1 MPADSVLITD
11 AQGVVLDIVPATNAG
26 DDIEKY
32 EGILT
37 PGFINCHC
45 HLELSHLKGLIP
57 KHTGLVDFVL
67 KIVNER
73 HFPDEEIVSAIKNAE
88 DELYKNG
95 VVAVGD
101 ICNTSFTVHQKK
113 QNRLWYRNFIETAGF
128 PPAAALPRFE
138 KAEALFNTFASSLP
152 NNNIVP
158 HAPYS
163 VSPSLFKL
171 INNFPGNNYLSIHN
185 QEIAAEN
192 ELFKNKSGDFLRM
205 FDTMGIDISFFE
217 PTGKTSLQ
225 TYLPELQQAAS
236 LILVH
241 NVFTSA
247 ADIEYAKFWQKRL
260 QNQLYFCLCANANLY
275 ISDCLPDVAGFVKQG
290 CDIVLGTDSLASN
303 DQLSIWEEIRTIS
316 VNYPTIPLSELL
328 TWATINGAKALSCD
342 DVYGS
347 FEKGK
352 TPGIVLI
359 ESVENHE
366 LLGRKVKRLL

>member
-11 AQGVVLDIVPATNAG
+11 AQGVVLDVVIATNAG
-26 DDIEKY
+26 DDVEHY
-32 EGILT
+32 DGILT

-57 KHTGLVDFVL
+57 KHIGLVDFVL

-73 HFPDEEIVSAIKNAE
+73 HFPEEEIVAAIKKGD
-88 DELYKNG
+88 DELYENG

-101 ICNTSFTVHQKK
+101 ICNTIFTVAQKK
-113 QNRLWYRNFIETAGF
+113 QGRLWYRNFIETAGF

-138 KAEALFNTFASSLP
+138 KAEALFNVFASSLSH
-152 NNNIVP
+152 NNIVP

-163 VSPSLFKL
+163 VSPVLFKL
-171 INNFPGNNYLSIHN
+171 INDFPENSHLSIHN

-192 ELFKNKSGDFLRM
+192 ELFINKSGDFLRM

-225 TYLPELQQAAS
+225 TYLPQLKKPKT
-236 LILVH
+236 LLLVH

-247 ADIEYAKFWQKRL
+247 ADVQFVNSWKKEV

-275 ISDCLPDVAGFVKQG
+275 ISDCLPDVPGFIKQE

-316 VNYPTIPLSELL
+316 VAYPAIPLKDLL
-328 TWATINGAKALSCD
+328 TWATINGARALGCD
-342 DVYGS
+342 NIYGS

-352 TPGIVLI
+352 APGIVLI
-359 ESVENHE
+359 EATNAGE

>member
-1 MPADSVLITD
+1 ML
-11 AQGVVLDIVPATNAG
+11 LDIIKEMDAG
-26 DDIEKY
+26 DDVEHY

-73 HFPDEEIVSAIKNAE
+73 YFPEEEIISAIKNGE

-95 VVAVGD
+95 IVAVGD
-101 ICNTSFTVHQKK
+101 ICNTIFTVTQKK
-113 QNRLWYRNFIETAGF
+113 QQRLWYRNFIETAGF

-138 KAEALFNTFASSLP
+138 KAAALYNIFASALP
-152 NNNIVP
+152 QNNIVP

-192 ELFKNKSGDFLRM
+192 ELFISKSGDFLRM

-217 PTGKTSLQ
+217 ATGKTSLQ
-225 TYLPELQQAAS
+225 TFLPELQKAAS

-247 ADIEYAKFWQKRL
+247 SDIQYANSWKKEL
-260 QNQLYFCLCANANLY
+260 NNQVYYCLCANANLY
-275 ISDCLPDVAGFVKQG
+275 ISDYLPDVPGFIKQG
-290 CDIVLGTDSLASN
+290 CDLVLGTDSLASN
-303 DQLSIWEEIRTIS
+303 DQLSIWEEVRAIS
-316 VNYPTIPLSELL
+316 VAYPTIELEELL
-328 TWATINGAKALSCD
+328 SWATLNGAKALGCD
-342 DVYGS
+342 NVYGS
-347 FEKGK
+347 FEKCK
-352 TPGIVLI
+352 KPGIVLI
-359 ESVENHE
+359 ETTEGDE
-366 LLGRKVKRLL
+366 KLGKKIKRLI